1 MGLQF
6 WINIRLSWG
15 LMTCYRR
22 AQMNAIAETPARWP
36 RLRKVMNPMPL
47 VSTVGGLFAKLVSA
61 APPTLPNY
69 QPLKVPAR
77 DLMRKIIWL
86 SLIVFVG
93 MIYGFLVSIFPVSF
107 YQYLAIP
114 ILIIALI
121 VIWCLPETD
130 NPPLRSM
137 IWLFWASFAA
147 LFLWPNYI
155 AIALPGLPWIT
166 MVRLWNGPM
175 MLLMLI
181 ALSIGPTFRG
191 RLAAILGDSPIISW
205 LMLAFFVIQFVTI
218 AWSGHL
224 SDTFNRFVAHVLA
237 WGLVFV
243 VASYAFVKPGR
254 AQIWVHMLCLMAV
267 FLSLLSAWEWHEA
280 RVLWADSIPS
290 FLVVQDEAVQRMLAG
305 SSRAATGIYRLQS
318 IFSTSLNFAEF
329 LGLSTVFFVHQ
340 FVESKG
346 LFRRAAIAIYIPWHF
361 WTIWCTDSRLGMIA
375 FYGSILLYPL
385 FWGIRRWRARSQDIF
400 APALVLAY
408 PAIISIFMVASIYW
422 QRLERMVWGGGE
434 QQASNDSR
442 KEQWAA
448 MWPKLY
454 AWPIGHGPGQS
465 GEALG
470 YANSDGIITVD
481 SYYITVLMEYG
492 VIGFFVFYG
501 FLVAGMYQGYKYA
514 SVSRDKDY
522 RLLMP
527 ASIMIGM
534 FVVVKGVL
542 SQEDSHAMIF
552 MVLGMVTA
560 LVHRM
565 KQEERDSVSRRP
577 KR

>member
-1 MGLQF
+1 
-6 WINIRLSWG
+6 
-15 LMTCYRR
+15 
-22 AQMNAIAETPARWP
+22 
-36 RLRKVMNPMPL
+36 
-47 VSTVGGLFAKLVSA
+47 
-61 APPTLPNY
+61 
-69 QPLKVPAR
+69 
-77 DLMRKIIWL
+77 
-86 SLIVFVG
+86 
-93 MIYGFLVSIFPVSF
+93 
-107 YQYLAIP
+107 
-114 ILIIALI
+114 
-121 VIWCLPETD
+121 
-130 NPPLRSM
+130 
-137 IWLFWASFAA
+137 
-147 LFLWPNYI
+147 
-155 AIALPGLPWIT
+155 
-166 MVRLWNGPM
+166 
-175 MLLMLI
+175 
-181 ALSIGPTFRG
+181 
-191 RLAAILGDSPIISW
+191 
-205 LMLAFFVIQFVTI
+205 
-218 AWSGHL
+218 
-224 SDTFNRFVAHVLA
+224 
-237 WGLVFV
+237 
-243 VASYAFVKPGR
+243 
-254 AQIWVHMLCLMAV
+254 
-267 FLSLLSAWEWHEA
+267 
-280 RVLWADSIPS
+280 
-290 FLVVQDEAVQRMLAG
+290 
-305 SSRAATGIYRLQS
+305 
-318 IFSTSLNFAEF
+318 
-329 LGLSTVFFVHQ
+329 
-340 FVESKG
+340 
-346 LFRRAAIAIYIPWHF
+346 
-361 WTIWCTDSRLGMIA
+361 
-375 FYGSILLYPL
+375 
-385 FWGIRRWRARSQDIF
+385 
-400 APALVLAY
+400 
-408 PAIISIFMVASIYW
+408 
-422 QRLERMVWGGGE
+422 MVWGGGE